1 MTKTTKYF
9 LFLMLCLVL
18 NKMYGQ
24 KDSIINKSIESNF
37 KREVQQKTSDANI
50 KQEKLNYIYY
60 KAIFE
65 SPLETS
71 VSVINEV
78 NNSIQSLSLIGS
90 ESEKYKDNSEDKQ
103 KRLTGPSQYDSRIE
117 LLQLREEEGWEKK
130 ILENADSVGMLV
142 EIEKLTQIS
151 KDFYELDISQN
162 LASRYQLCASEPFGN
177 QSVVG
182 TGTVFIFT
190 EKSVLTALHVLE
202 RPLKHYAIVFGF
214 RVVSKSN
221 AEEIII
227 NKDDIYYPQS
237 VAKKDTYLDLVEIKV
252 DRNFNRRILEWE
264 KSDANRKDSDEIYM
278 LGHPLGLPMKLAINA
293 NIIEN
298 TDPFYFYTSLDSFQG
313 NSGSPVF
320 NLKTNKIIGILVS
333 GEVDF
338 KFNGSCYYSPLCAY
352 PYCKGEKVIKIER
365 FTE

>member
-1 MTKTTKYF
+1 
-9 LFLMLCLVL
+9 MLCFVL
-18 NKMYGQ
+18 NNTYGQ
-24 KDSIINKSIESNF
+24 KDKKDSIIDKRIESNL
-37 KREVQQKTSDANI
+37 KREVQQKANEANI
-50 KQEKLNYIYY
+50 KQPKLNDIHY
-60 KAIFE
+60 KAISE
-65 SPLETS
+65 SALETS
-71 VSVINEV
+71 ISVINRI
-78 NNSIQSLSLIGS
+78 NNSI
-90 ESEKYKDNSEDKQ
+90 ESENMLAPTSVHESDFEKSKYLSSSEDKEN
-103 KRLTGPSQYDSRIE
+103 RLIGPSQYDSRIE

-142 EIEKLTQIS
+142 EIEKLSQIS

-162 LASRYQLCASEPFGN
+162 LVNRYQLCPSEPFGN

-182 TGTVFIFT
+182 TGTVFVFT

-214 RVVSKSN
+214 RVIPNSN

-227 NKDDIYYPQS
+227 NKDDIYYLQS
-237 VAKKDTYLDLVEIKV
+237 VVKKDTDLDLVEIKV
-252 DRNFNRRILEWE
+252 DRNFNRPVLACE

-298 TDPFYFYTSLDSFQG
+298 TNPFYFYTSLDSFQG

-320 NLKTNKIIGILVS
+320 NSKTNKIIGILVS
-333 GEVDF
+333 GEIDF

>member
-1 MTKTTKYF
+1 MTNKY
-9 LFLMLCLVL
+9 LLLLILCFIS
-18 NKMYGQ
+18 NNTYGQ
-24 KDSIINKSIESNF
+24 KDKKDSIKDKTIESNLR
-37 KREVQQKTSDANI
+37 REVQQKLTEFNFT
-50 KQEKLNYIYY
+50 QEQLNQLNYKVI
-60 KAIFE
+60 E
-65 SPLETS
+65 SPLERFGL
-71 VSVINEV
+71 VKAVKE
-78 NNSIQSLSLIGS
+78 LSLYSLIVS
-90 ESEKYKDNSEDKQ
+90 DTEKDNSKPKYNQ

-117 LLQLREEEGWEKK
+117 LLQLREEENWEKQ
-130 ILENADSVGMLV
+130 ILENAESVGMLV

-151 KDFYELDISQN
+151 KDFYELDVSQS
-162 LASRYQLCASEPFGN
+162 LASRYQLCASEPFGH

-237 VAKKDTYLDLVEIKV
+237 VANKNTDIDLVEIKV

-298 TDPFYFYTSLDSFQG
+298 KDPFYFYTSLDSFQG

-338 KFNGSCYYSPLCAY
+338 KFNGSCNYSPLCAY

-365 FTE
+365 FVE